1 MQSDHFSEEEIS
13 VFRTVFDSCDDDRV
27 GKIHINQFP
36 SFLIKLGRSEDEIL
50 KITEDA
56 SKKADE
62 KEGQLS
68 FYDCF
73 HCLEKYEKSSD
84 VFMEGSD
91 PKVLEFLR
99 ILEEYRLKCE
109 EEGNYLEAGRAF
121 KQLGVLRKQEEK
133 RQQKV
138 IQARQIS
145 EKQDVQ
151 LAHNM
156 QLSEFNRSWDRYMN
170 DYDQMAQSYIQ
181 QMTERHAIVLLD
193 FQKKLR
199 QELASKPPRWSKDLL
214 DQRRKQ
220 HISARNKN
228 YTQAQKLKKI
238 SDQHEAREREDM
250 EQAQAIIFARR
261 EAKFRIQQQAE
272 LQALLKRIE
281 CRRKEHIKQRNIDT
295 KRLLQRNRNVQT
307 VLDTKQKAECAKLFA
322 DINKMLFSSAIL
334 LGGPPPQDHSKTSTV
349 STSQHLKTKKT
360 SPLKTRTTKL
370 NKSGK
375 QADNAYY
382 EEKDNYDYPDRDLPV
397 RRSRSDE
404 DGDDR
409 DEDSRN
415 SRRSYHSDDDNRSGD
430 DDQVDE
436 SADDRDTDR
445 EDRTPKRG
453 RRRGGRHQDSEDD
466 ADRDGDNDDGNDD
479 DDDDNGKS
487 ANEDPEFLNKS
498 GPDFLGMLADENAYG
513 EDNDD

>member
-1 MQSDHFSEEEIS
+1 MQSDHFSEDEIS
-13 VFRTVFDSCDDDRV
+13 VIRTVFDSCDDDRH

-36 SFLIKLGRSEDEIL
+36 TFLTKLGRSEDEIL

-68 FYDCF
+68 FHDCF
-73 HCLEKYEKSSD
+73 YCLEKYEKSSD
-84 VFMEGSD
+84 VFMGGSD

-145 EKQDVQ
+145 ERQDVQ

-334 LGGPPPQDHSKTSTV
+334 LGGPPPQDHAKTST
-349 STSQHLKTKKT
+349 TSQPKAKKATK
-360 SPLKTRTTKL
+360 RTM
-370 NKSGK
+370 KSS
-375 QADNAYY
+375 QQQEQYY
-382 EEKDNYDYPDRDLPV
+382 EEKDNYDYPDTDLKQPD
-397 RRSRSDE
+397 DE
-404 DGDDR
+404 YY
-409 DEDSRN
+409 N
-415 SRRSYHSDDDNRSGD
+415 SNGKGD
-430 DDQVDE
+430 DDRRGEYSEDE
-436 SADDRDTDR
+436 GYSSRDEQER
-445 EDRTPKRG
+445 EDG
-453 RRRGGRHQDSEDD
+453 YDGQYDGEDD
-466 ADRDGDNDDGNDD
+466 NDYDRKQQPDD
-479 DDDDNGKS
+479 
-487 ANEDPEFLNKS
+487 DPEFLHRN
-498 GPDFLGMLADENAYG
+498 GPDFLGMLDNENGYPADDVQESN
-513 EDNDD
+513 

>member
-1 MQSDHFSEEEIS
+1 MIESEHFSAEEIG
-13 VFRTVFDSCDDDRV
+13 VIQTVFDSCDEDRV

-36 SFLIKLGRSEDEIL
+36 TFLTRLGRAEDEIV
-50 KITEDA
+50 KITEEA
-56 SKKADE
+56 SKKADD

-68 FYDCF
+68 FMDCF
-73 HCLEKYEKSSD
+73 YCLERYAKSSD
-84 VFMEGSD
+84 VYMEGSD

-109 EEGNYLEAGRAF
+109 DEGNYLEAGRAF

-145 EKQDVQ
+145 ERQDVQ

-156 QLSEFNRSWDRYMN
+156 QLAEFNKSWDRYMN
-170 DYDQMAQSYIQ
+170 DYDQMAQTYIQ

-199 QELASKPPRWSKDLL
+199 LELASKPPRWSKDLL

-238 SDQHEAREREDM
+238 SDQHEAREREEM

-281 CRRKEHIKQRNIDT
+281 CRRKEHIKQRNVDT

-307 VLDTKQKAECAKLFA
+307 VLDAKQKAECAKLFA
-322 DINKMLFSSAIL
+322 DINRMLFSSAIL
-334 LGGPPPQDHSKTSTV
+334 LGGPPP
-349 STSQHLKTKKT
+349 
-360 SPLKTRTTKL
+360 
-370 NKSGK
+370 
-375 QADNAYY
+375 
-382 EEKDNYDYPDRDLPV
+382 EKAH
-397 RRSRSDE
+397 
-404 DGDDR
+404 G
-409 DEDSRN
+409 
-415 SRRSYHSDDDNRSGD
+415 
-430 DDQVDE
+430 
-436 SADDRDTDR
+436 
-445 EDRTPKRG
+445 
-453 RRRGGRHQDSEDD
+453 
-466 ADRDGDNDDGNDD
+466 
-479 DDDDNGKS
+479 
-487 ANEDPEFLNKS
+487 
-498 GPDFLGMLADENAYG
+498 
-513 EDNDD
+513 